1 VTAPRRHR
9 PATLRVRITV
19 VAALALTAAVTIG
32 TVVVYLL
39 QLDSVHRTI
48 QDGLHEYA
56 SQIEQSATAGGAFPN
71 PLPPSNRDP
80 AAAAQVLTADG
91 RVLAASPTLRG
102 RPAIYIL
109 PAGSRTPVRQ
119 KAADLV
125 VDRAVAV
132 YGRHVTLG
140 GRSVSIITGS
150 ANEQL
155 RQQVQRTFTWLLF
168 VGLPAMLLLACA
180 TVWLVVGRALR
191 PVERIR
197 RAVTDIT
204 DISAAGLT
212 QRVPETGTDDE
223 IGHLAQTMN
232 AMLAR
237 LEDSAGRQRRF
248 VADASHELRS
258 PLTAI
263 RGGLEVGLAHPDRA
277 PWPNIAERTVKQAT
291 RLEALINDLLLL
303 AKSDGG
309 KAATRHQHVRLAPLL
324 AELKATTATPRITI
338 ELDASPDVAVT
349 GNPADLSRVFRNVVD
364 NAVRYARSTVRI
376 RASGADGMVRV
387 DIADDG
393 PGIPAEER
401 ERAFD
406 RFARLDASR
415 EHASGSTGL
424 GLAIA
429 REIVTAHHGAITISG
444 PDHGGALVTVLLPG
458 STPPPPGP
466 SNPPGC
472 VAEGARQ
479 IPRSPA

>member
-1 VTAPRRHR
+1 VTTRQRLKVG
-9 PATLRVRITV
+9 TLRSRITI
-19 VAALALTAAVTIG
+19 VAGLALTAAVTIG

-39 QLDSVHRTI
+39 QLDSAQRTI
-48 QDGLHEYA
+48 QNGLHEYA

-91 RVLAASPTLRG
+91 TVLAATSTLSG
-102 RPAIYIL
+102 QPAVYIL
-109 PAGSRTPVRQ
+109 PAGSSTPVRQ
-119 KAADLV
+119 KAADGIV
-125 VDRAVAV
+125 PDQVAV
-132 YGRHVTLG
+132 YGRHVTVAG
-140 GRSVSIITGS
+140 QSVTIITGS
-150 ANEQL
+150 TNTQL
-155 RQQVQRTFTWLLF
+155 RQQVQVTFTWLLLL
-168 VGLPAMLLLACA
+168 GLPALLVLACA

-237 LEDSAGRQRRF
+237 LEDSARRQRRF

-263 RGGLEVGLAHPDRA
+263 RTSLEVGLTHPDRA
-277 PWPNIAERTVKQAT
+277 PWPQIAERTVKQAT
-291 RLEALINDLLLL
+291 RLEELINDLLLL
-303 AKSDGG
+303 AKNDAGNV
-309 KAATRHQHVRLAPLL
+309 ATRQHHVPLTPLL
-324 AELKATTATPRITI
+324 AEIKTTTGAPAITI
-338 ELDASPDVAVT
+338 ELDAPPDLAVT

-364 NAVRYARSTVRI
+364 NAVRHARSYVRI
-376 RASGADGMVRV
+376 KASGADSAVRV
-387 DIADDG
+387 DITDDG

-401 ERAFD
+401 ERVFD
-406 RFARLDASR
+406 RFVRLDASR
-415 EHASGSTGL
+415 EHLSGSTGL

-429 REIVTAHHGAITISG
+429 KEIVTAHRGTIGISG
-444 PDHGGALVTVLLPG
+444 PDEGGAMVTVILH
-458 STPPPPGP
+458 S
-466 SNPPGC
+466 
-472 VAEGARQ
+472 AK
-479 IPRSPA
+479 